1 MLFIVIK
8 NGSAKCAVAFNNN
21 VQNENKIYPH
31 LQRDMH
37 NIKAVSKFNDL
48 IQNSSVDKAKITRS
62 ITNKSTHSF
71 TDEVTLPLFILFRK
85 PDRSSPTVS
94 FLWIY
99 RVDCKLD
106 LTSNDEQRHHR
117 DTVRWKI
124 FQFFSNP

>member
-8 NGSAKCAVAFNNN
+8 NASAKCAVAFNNN

-37 NIKAVSKFNDL
+37 NIKAVSKFNGL

-71 TDEVTLPLFILFRK
+71 TDAVTLPSSPSIVYFILQA
-85 PDRSSPTVS
+85 RS
-94 FLWIY
+94 
-99 RVDCKLD
+99 KL
-106 LTSNDEQRHHR
+106 SNDPVSLNLSRGL
-117 DTVRWKI
+117 
-124 FQFFSNP
+124 

>member
-8 NGSAKCAVAFNNN
+8 NASAKCAVAFNNN

-37 NIKAVSKFNDL
+37 NIKAVSKFNGL

-71 TDEVTLPLFILFRK
+71 TDAVTPPPLPLHCLFYFASPIKALQRSRFSEFIAWI
-85 PDRSSPTVS
+85 VS
-94 FLWIY
+94 
-99 RVDCKLD
+99 
-106 LTSNDEQRHHR
+106 LT
-117 DTVRWKI
+117 
-124 FQFFSNP
+124 

>member
-8 NGSAKCAVAFNNN
+8 NASAKCAVAFNNN

-37 NIKAVSKFNDL
+37 NIKAVSKFNGL

-71 TDEVTLPLFILFRK
+71 TDAVTPPPSPLPPLFILFCK
-85 PDRSSPTVS
+85 PDQSSPTVP
-94 FLWIY
+94 FL
-99 RVDCKLD
+99 
-106 LTSNDEQRHHR
+106 
-117 DTVRWKI
+117 
-124 FQFFSNP
+124 